1 MPIYTYEAYDKDN
14 KIVNGEYDAL
24 SSKEVMDYLTSRFM
38 VPFSITENKD
48 ARTKK
53 SSILSIELFEHL
65 SSVDIV
71 FFVRNLATTT
81 KAGLSIVESFDIL
94 IQDTKKKLLKKI
106 LIGVQSMIKN
116 GQSLSVAFSR
126 YENYFPPIFIG
137 MIKAGE
143 VSGQLDKA
151 LSELARFLS
160 KEYSLRNKVKSA
172 LTYPIILLCA
182 SLVVVFLMLI
192 FVLPKLT
199 QSFAAS
205 GVALPFITRI
215 FLFISTILT
224 WNIPF
229 DFIFII
235 GTSCFFIYF
244 SRTKIGKKFFFS
256 IISHTPIASDLIKK
270 VALVHFAR
278 TFGNL
283 IGSGLSAVDALSVSA
298 ESINNHIYTK
308 AIKEVINDIENGIP
322 ISESLLKFPK
332 LFPVLLISL
341 IRVGERTG
349 SLEEILISFADFY
362 EEEVDNTLKEL
373 TSVLEPVLLLIMGLM
388 IGSIA
393 ISIILPIYQLVGHFV

>member
-1 MPIYTYEAYDKDN
+1 M
-14 KIVNGEYDAL
+14 

-235 GTSCFFIYF
+235 GTICFFIYF

>member
-229 DFIFII
+229 DFLFI
-235 GTSCFFIYF
+235 
-244 SRTKIGKKFFFS
+244 
-256 IISHTPIASDLIKK
+256 
-270 VALVHFAR
+270 
-278 TFGNL
+278 
-283 IGSGLSAVDALSVSA
+283 
-298 ESINNHIYTK
+298 
-308 AIKEVINDIENGIP
+308 
-322 ISESLLKFPK
+322 
-332 LFPVLLISL
+332 
-341 IRVGERTG
+341 
-349 SLEEILISFADFY
+349 
-362 EEEVDNTLKEL
+362 
-373 TSVLEPVLLLIMGLM
+373 
-388 IGSIA
+388 
-393 ISIILPIYQLVGHFV
+393 LVGQK